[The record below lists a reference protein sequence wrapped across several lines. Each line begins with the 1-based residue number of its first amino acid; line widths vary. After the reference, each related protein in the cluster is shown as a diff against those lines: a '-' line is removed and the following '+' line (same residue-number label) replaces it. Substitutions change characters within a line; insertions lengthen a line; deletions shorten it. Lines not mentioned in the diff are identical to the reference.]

1 MQTIEIPQKNWPSVL
16 DQFSLT
22 HEGQPISVDVL
33 SSEIGS
39 QPEIRRLPLIGVV
52 VEPLGRGDA
61 ITISAARERDAQTTH
76 AIHSPTRVWIERAE
90 DGADVA
96 LQIESTDGTKT
107 ILRLND

>member
-1 MQTIEIPQKNWPSVL
+1 MQVIEIPQKNWSNVL
-16 DQFSLT
+16 DQFSVT

-52 VEPLGRGDA
+52 VEPIGRGDA
-61 ITISAARERDAQTTH
+61 ISISAAGTRDAQVTH
-76 AIHSPTRVWIERAE
+76 AIHSPSHVWLERAE

-96 LQIESTDGTKT
+96 LQIEAPDGTKT
-107 ILRLND
+107 IVRL